1 MIIKKKYPL
10 KKITTIGLGGHCKE
24 FICPENEIELIRIIS
39 KEPLLIGNGSNICF
53 ITEYYNRSIVSL
65 KRMKKYIH
73 LDNKYISCSS
83 NISCTRLARYLH
95 DNRQPGYEFLYG
107 IPGTI
112 AGAVSMNAGAFE
124 SEIMPYVYSLDLLDE
139 NGMKHTLKN
148 NELSY
153 SYRTSNIDK
162 KYIIVAV
169 KLFKQTSNFD
179 TNLLNLLNQK
189 RKISQPTNQLSCGC
203 IFKNPRGEHA
213 AKLIDDAE
221 LKGLRAGGIYISH
234 KHSNYFINDGTGT
247 YKDFLALL
255 KRVKEI
261 ILSKFN
267 IKLDE
272 EVILLK

>member
-24 FICPENEIELIRIIS
+24 FICPEDEVELTRTIS
-39 KEPLLIGNGSNICF
+39 KEPLLIGNGSNTCF

-73 LDNKYISCSS
+73 LDNKHISCSS

-112 AGAVSMNAGAFE
+112 AGAVAMNAGAFE
-124 SEIMPYVYSLDLLDE
+124 SEIMPYVYSLDLLDG
-139 NGMKHTLKN
+139 NGMMYTLKH

-162 KYIIVAV
+162 KSIIIAV
-169 KLFKQTSNFD
+169 KLFKQISNFD
-179 TNLLNLLNQK
+179 KDLLDLLNQK
-189 RKISQPTNQLSCGC
+189 RKISQPINQLSCGC
-203 IFKNPRGEHA
+203 IFKNPSGEHA
-213 AKLIDDAE
+213 AKLIDRAE
-221 LKGLRAGGIYISH
+221 LKGSRAGGIYISH

-247 YKDFLALL
+247 YKDFLILM
-255 KRVKEI
+255 KRVKEVI
-261 ILSKFN
+261 SSKFS
-267 IKLDE
+267 IELDE

>member
-39 KEPLLIGNGSNICF
+39 KEPLIIGNGSNICF

-95 DNRQPGYEFLYG
+95 DNRQPGYEFLHG

-162 KYIIVAV
+162 KSIIVAV

-261 ILSKFN
+261 ISSKFN

>member
-83 NISCTRLARYLH
+83 NISCTKLARYLH

-148 NELSY
+148 NEISY

-162 KYIIVAV
+162 KSIIVAV

-179 TNLLNLLNQK
+179 TNLINLLNQK

-221 LKGLRAGGIYISH
+221 LKGSRAGGIYISH

-261 ILSKFN
+261 ISSKFN

>member
-24 FICPENEIELIRIIS
+24 FICPEDEAGLMRAIS
-39 KEPLLIGNGSNICF
+39 KDPLLIGNGSNICF
-53 ITEYYNRSIVSL
+53 ITEFYNRSVVSL

-73 LDNKYISCSS
+73 LDNKYISCSG

-124 SEIMPYVYSLDLLDE
+124 KEIMPYVYSLDLLDE
-139 NGMKHTLKN
+139 NGMIYTLKN
-148 NELSY
+148 DEISY

-162 KYIIVAV
+162 KSIIISV
-169 KLFKQTSNFD
+169 KLVKQGTNFD
-179 TNLLNLLNQK
+179 MNLLNLLNQK
-189 RKISQPTNQLSCGC
+189 RKISQPINQLSCGC
-203 IFKNPRGEHA
+203 IFKNPSKDYA
-213 AKLIDDAE
+213 ARLIDTAG
-221 LKGLRAGGIYISH
+221 LKGSRSGGIYISH
-234 KHSNYFINDGTGT
+234 KHSNYFINDGSGT
-247 YKDFLALL
+247 YKDFIVLL
-255 KRVKEI
+255 MRVKEVI
-261 ILSKFN
+261 ASKFDV
-267 IKLDE
+267 KLDE

>member
-24 FICPENEIELIRIIS
+24 FICPEDEVELIRTIS

-53 ITEYYNRSIVSL
+53 ITEFYNRSIVSL
-65 KRMKKYIH
+65 KRMRKYIH

-95 DNRQPGYEFLYG
+95 DKRQPGYEFLYG

-124 SEIMPYVYSLDLLDE
+124 SEIMPYVYSLDLIDE
-139 NGMKHTLKN
+139 NGMMYTLKN

-162 KYIIVAV
+162 KSIIIAV
-169 KLFKQTSNFD
+169 KLFKQASNFD
-179 TNLLNLLNQK
+179 TNLLNFLNQK
-189 RKISQPTNQLSCGC
+189 RKISQPINQLSCGC
-203 IFKNPRGEHA
+203 IFKNPSGKHA
-213 AKLIDDAE
+213 ARLIDSAD
-221 LKGLRAGGIYISH
+221 LKGSRAGGIYISH
-234 KHSNYFINDGTGT
+234 KHSNYFINDGRGT
-247 YKDFLALL
+247 YKDFLVLL
-255 KRVKEI
+255 KRVKEVI
-261 ILSKFN
+261 ASKFS
-267 IKLDE
+267 IELDE

>member
-162 KYIIVAV
+162 KSIIVAV

>member
-95 DNRQPGYEFLYG
+95 DNRQPGYEFLHG

-162 KYIIVAV
+162 KSIIVAV

-261 ILSKFN
+261 ISSKFN